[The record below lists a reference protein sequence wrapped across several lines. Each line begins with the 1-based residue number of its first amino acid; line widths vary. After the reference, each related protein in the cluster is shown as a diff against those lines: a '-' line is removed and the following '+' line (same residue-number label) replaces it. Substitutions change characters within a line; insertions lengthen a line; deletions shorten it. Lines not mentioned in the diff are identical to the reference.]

1 MKLGWLYTLPQ
12 DTIFARCLCPT
23 YTSHYIYLLF
33 SSQLSNNCYISHYT
47 CAYALLMFT
56 SLFANFLHVQYTFY
70 TISYTHLLCV
80 HSPSRG
86 DQTLLLYEEEK
97 GIFGEEERNDLDL
110 LWQGLNMVL
119 PVAYY
124 SPNRP

>member
-1 MKLGWLYTLPQ
+1 MFVTYAFHTSLYT
-12 DTIFARCLCPT
+12 
-23 YTSHYIYLLF
+23 
-33 SSQLSNNCYISHYT
+33 
-47 CAYALLMFT
+47 
-56 SLFANFLHVQYTFY
+56 NFLHVQCTLYTMRY
-70 TISYTHLLCV
+70 TYLLCV

-97 GIFGEEERNDLDL
+97 RIFGEAERNDLSL
-110 LWQGLNMVL
+110 FWQGLNMVL